1 MSHFPTDQEIGR
13 RVRDAREDA
22 GIKQQGD
29 LVPLL
34 RAAGLPWSQGT
45 LSRVELG
52 QRSVKVTEAA
62 VLAEVLGVTVPAL
75 IGAPESTTREV
86 LWEAYLGAE
95 NVAKV
100 LRTVEDVYWETVRGV
115 RDKARQD
122 DELRSRV
129 QERRDKYLAIRSEDL
144 RRQAM
149 RDGDD
154 VSTPEAWAA
163 YTKFWGLDA
172 IPAIRAATDVLE
184 GLESADD
191 AVGGEG

>member
-1 MSHFPTDQEIGR
+1 MTMKYRLDR
-13 RVRDAREDA
+13 RAALGLLGGSKRAGDRDA
-22 GIKQQGD
+22 
-29 LVPLL
+29 
-34 RAAGLPWSQGT
+34 T
-45 LSRVELG
+45 
-52 QRSVKVTEAA
+52 A
-62 VLAEVLGVTVPAL
+62 VAPPGRLALAVGVTVPAL

-191 AVGGEG
+191 TVGGEG